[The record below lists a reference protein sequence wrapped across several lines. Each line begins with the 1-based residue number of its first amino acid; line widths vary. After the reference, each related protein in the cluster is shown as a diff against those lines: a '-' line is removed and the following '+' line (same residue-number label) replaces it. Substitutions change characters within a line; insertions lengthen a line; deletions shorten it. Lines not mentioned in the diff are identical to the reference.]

1 MYAQRRICSEIL
13 GHPFTCL
20 EAATGKA
27 LLLQDI
33 ELFGEVSQFYSRGYT
48 LI

>member
-1 MYAQRRICSEIL
+1 MYAQRRICTEIL

-27 LLLQDI
+27 LLMGDI
-33 ELFGEVSQFYSRGYT
+33 EHLGQVSGNGCG
-48 LI
+48 